1 MKISVIIP
9 IKNQA
14 EKLLKNLKDKIL
26 PYFDSCGVTYEVII
40 APNGFDAD
48 QKEILSKGMEQMPAQ
63 VRLLPFL
70 EEGGK
75 GRGARYGILAS
86 EADYDLIMDADCA
99 TDLRAFDLI
108 KPDLGKY
115 DAFVANRDLPESYQ
129 NKRPFLR
136 RMGHKVSIWLVR
148 KKFGFHDIGDT
159 QCGYKC
165 YRHSMAV
172 AMVKKQ
178 TIMGYAYDVEHCY
191 FITLNHF
198 SVKEIPVHWENDEA
212 GTSVSF
218 FSSSKAFS
226 KDLKRIKKNKQSYIL
241 TEEERKAIC

>member
-14 EKLLKNLKDKIL
+14 EKLLENLREKII
-26 PYFDSCGVTYEVII
+26 PYFDSCGVTYEVIVS
-40 APNGFDAD
+40 PNGYSPE
-48 QKEILSKGMEQMPAQ
+48 QKEVLTKGMEGMPAQ
-63 VRLLPFL
+63 VRVLPFC

-75 GRGARYGILAS
+75 GRGVRLGVLAS
-86 EADYDLIMDADCA
+86 DADYDLIMDADCA
-99 TDLRAFDLI
+99 TDLSAFDLI

-136 RMGHKVSIWLVR
+136 RMGHKISIWLIR
-148 KKFGFHDIGDT
+148 RKFGFRDIGDT

-165 YRHSMAV
+165 YRHKMALE
-172 AMVKKQ
+172 MVNRQ
-178 TIMGYAYDVEHCY
+178 MIMGYAYDVEHCY

-218 FSSSKAFS
+218 FSSSRAFS
-226 KDLKRIKKNKQSYIL
+226 KDLNRIKKNKQAYIL
-241 TEEERKAIC
+241 GEEERKALC